1 MASVRILKK
10 FISGFTDELVIS
22 SLFAKSELTEKDAVN
37 INAILSEIYDF
48 EDEFRARAQH
58 PVSKDNPKQ
67 VKKYYKGLL
76 SDMDKKAKEIIDK
89 IEQL

>member
-37 INAILSEIYDF
+37 IKIG
-48 EDEFRARAQH
+48 RAH
-58 PVSKDNPKQ
+58 V
-67 VKKYYKGLL
+67 
-76 SDMDKKAKEIIDK
+76 
-89 IEQL
+89 